1 MRGTEAIAEILKREG
16 VEFIACFPHND
27 LIEASARVGIRPI
40 VCRQERVGIAIAD
53 GFSRITNG
61 NRIGV
66 FVMQHGPGAEN
77 AFPGVAQ
84 AFTDNVPLLVLPAG
98 EATPRQGVKPVFSAF
113 DNYAHV
119 TKWRAFVNS
128 PDRIAAAMRH
138 AFYRLRTGKCG
149 PVLIETTV
157 DALAGELKRELDYE
171 PVKGSRCAPE
181 PQAVTAALDT
191 LVEAKAPVIYAG
203 QGVLFAQAT
212 AELVEIAER
221 LDCPVLTT
229 MPGKSAFPEQHP
241 LSIGAS
247 AITKPEHMMHF
258 LNQADCVFGI
268 GTSFTRT
275 LYGTNVP
282 PGKVLIQVTNSEED
296 INKDYAVRHGLVGD
310 AKLTLQALNTELERR
325 GINRGP
331 GARAED
337 ARARKSAFV
346 ARWQSELESDE
357 VPINQY
363 RIVHELMQRLD
374 PHETIITHDAGTPR
388 EQLISFWEAP
398 VPRSYLGW
406 GKTTQ
411 LGFGLGAMM
420 GAKLAEPDKLCV
432 NIMGDSAIGMV
443 GMDIETAVRNRLG
456 ILTIVFNNGIMAI
469 ESNALTD
476 AQQRYRANDQ
486 GGDYA
491 GVARALGAWSRRV
504 ERPEEIAP
512 ALDAAIAATQ
522 SGQPALLDCI
532 VKAGYIW
539 PGRGDP
545 EPRLD

>member
-1 MRGTEAIAEILKREG
+1 MQGTAAVAEILKREG

-27 LIEASARVGIRPI
+27 LIEACAKVGIRPI

-53 GFSRITNG
+53 GFARTTNG
-61 NRIGV
+61 QRIGV

-98 EATPRQGVKPVFSAF
+98 EASSRQGIKPVFNAC
-113 DNYAHV
+113 DNYAHI
-119 TKWRAFVNS
+119 TKWRTFVTH

-138 AFYRLRTGKCG
+138 AFYRLRTGKSG
-149 PVLIETTV
+149 PVLVEIAL
-157 DALAGELKRELDYE
+157 DALGGELKRPLDYA
-171 PVKGSRCAPE
+171 PVSGSQFAP
-181 PQAVTAALDT
+181 PVDDIKQAVQALLDA
-191 LVEAKAPVIYAG
+191 EAPVIYAG
-203 QGVLFAQAT
+203 QGVLFAQAS
-212 AELVEIAER
+212 AELVELAER

-258 LNQADCVFGI
+258 LNAADLVFGI

-282 PGKVLIQVTNSEED
+282 GGKRLIQATNSEED
-296 INKDYAVRHGLVGD
+296 INKDYVVEQALIGD
-310 AKLTLQALNTELERR
+310 ARLCLKAMNAELAER
-325 GINRGP
+325 GIQRGP
-331 GARAED
+331 GPRAED
-337 ARARKSAFV
+337 AKARKAAFL
-346 ARWQSELESDE
+346 ARWKPELESDE
-357 VPINQY
+357 VPINQF

-374 PHETIITHDAGTPR
+374 PAKTIITHDAGTPR

-398 VPRSYLGW
+398 APRSYLGW

-411 LGFGLGAMM
+411 LGFGLGAVM

-443 GMDIETAVRNRLG
+443 GMDIETAVRNGIG

-469 ESNALTD
+469 ETNALTE
-476 AQQRYRANDQ
+476 AQSQYGANNQ

-491 GVARALGAWSRRV
+491 ALAEALGAWGRRV
-504 ERPEEIAP
+504 ERPDDFGP
-512 ALDAAIAATQ
+512 ALTAAIEQTEQ
-522 SGQPALLDCI
+522 GRPAVLDCV

-539 PGRGDP
+539 PGKGDP
-545 EPRLD
+545 E